1 VVFETETALWVGAE
15 GREERVHGRVHC
27 CCGGGIKGY
36 DETGSRY
43 GDEMQR
49 REQQW
54 IDRAKK
60 GERKGK
66 GKRNPGRVWTYLD
79 NSYTD
84 L

>member
-1 VVFETETALWVGAE
+1 VVFETETALWVGAK
-15 GREERVHGRVHC
+15 GREERVQGRVHC
-27 CCGGGIKGY
+27 CCGGGGGGGGGIKGY

-60 GERKGK
+60 GKRKGK
-66 GKRNPGRVWTYLD
+66 GKRNPGRV
-79 NSYTD
+79 
-84 L
+84 